1 MKLIS
6 LFCFAVGFL
15 GVTNLRA
22 EPPKEFTVM
31 AYNVENLAD
40 VDRVAPYDDYV
51 EAPEDPNSYGPTKMA
66 KKLKTIATVMKSVGN
81 GVGPDVVILNELEV
95 DHTPESTVTDVPEF
109 LKKYSQTTYEKMLSS
124 ELNDELRGLPAE
136 IWLLK
141 ALEDEG
147 LKGYTIIVGDVPGDA
162 QKHQDAITIGL
173 LTRFPIVSKKTWETP
188 SARGILEAKLQ
199 VGDSTFT
206 VMGNHWK
213 SKAGDPVMEN
223 IRLGNAKSARDR
235 LDQILQ
241 EDPKSDV
248 ILGGDFNTQYNQGQ
262 RYSFMTKTAIQDVL
276 GSQGDAAMFKGQGK
290 PDLYNLW
297 FDVAPD
303 QRFSDEYNGEWGTL
317 IQILVTRGLG
327 DGKGVDYVPGSFH
340 HVRVP
345 GVNSREPLGLPWRWT
360 NYGPGWGASDH
371 FPVIATFRLES
382 GDSSSGKVLPQS
394 SLPQK
399 EAVKVGFDKIDRSK
413 LRNASVL
420 KTATP
425 EELAKAMGEFF
436 IVEGTLSK
444 IRPLEI
450 DVDGKPY
457 SLHAF
462 DKNLK
467 DDIRAMAKG
476 SHVKIVGELGLFKGK
491 LQFVIRDSSWMK

>member
-1 MKLIS
+1 
-6 LFCFAVGFL
+6 
-15 GVTNLRA
+15 
-22 EPPKEFTVM
+22 M
-31 AYNVENLAD
+31 AYNVENLFD
-40 VDRVAPYDDYV
+40 VDRISSYDDYV
-51 EAPEDPNSYGPTKMA
+51 ESPTDENSYGPSKLA
-66 KKLKTIATVMKSVGN
+66 RKLKTITAVLKSVGN
-81 GVGPDVVILNELEV
+81 GRGPDVVILNELEI
-95 DHTPESTVTDVPEF
+95 DHSPESKVSDLPEF
-109 LKKYSQTTYEKMLSS
+109 LQKYSGTTYEKMLSS
-124 ELNDELRGLPAE
+124 DLTDELRGIPAQA
-136 IWLLK
+136 WLLK

-147 LKGYTIIVGDVPGDA
+147 LKGYAVVVGDVPEAA
-162 QKHQDAITIGL
+162 QKHQDAITTGL

-188 SARGILEAKLQ
+188 SARGILETELEVGGAKVTIL
-199 VGDSTFT
+199 
-206 VMGNHWK
+206 GNHWK
-213 SKAGDPVMEN
+213 SGAGNPAMEN
-223 IRLGNAKSARDR
+223 TRLGNAKTVRDR

-241 EDPKSDV
+241 EVPKSDV
-248 ILGGDFNTQYNQGQ
+248 IIGGDFNTQYNQGH

-276 GSQGDAAMFKGQGK
+276 GSQGDAAMFKGEGK

-297 FDVAPD
+297 FDVPPD

-340 HVRVP
+340 QVRVP

-371 FPVIATFRLES
+371 FPVMATFRVEN
-382 GDSSSGKVLPQS
+382 GDSSSGKVLPQT

-420 KTATP
+420 KNATP

-457 SLHAF
+457 SLHSF

-467 DDIRAMAKG
+467 DAIRVMAKG
-476 SHVKIVGELGLFKGK
+476 SQVKILGELGLFKGK
-491 LQFVIRDSSWMK
+491 LQFVVRDSSWIK